1 MTYSTRT
8 LALDFLF
15 TMAHKKTQKRKR
27 SAAQPTSQEAQQ
39 PPAPPP
45 PEPDP
50 EQREDNNDQ
59 PNDNPND
66 PNDSG
71 SETESAGSTTD
82 EVINSAVK
90 DHNKTHPPMQVRQ
103 TPASQQ
109 CDPKTPLSSGE
120 RPPKPRKL
128 KMDEFAQTTIN
139 TKSTTPHHNP
149 QAAWP
154 IRVSLR

>member
-1 MTYSTRT
+1 
-8 LALDFLF
+8 
-15 TMAHKKTQKRKR
+15 MAHKKTQKRKR
-27 SAAQPTSQEAQQ
+27 SAAQATSQEAQQ
-39 PPAPPP
+39 PPMPLP

-50 EQREDNNDQ
+50 EQRGNDNDQ
-59 PNDNPND
+59 PNDDPND

-71 SETESAGSTTD
+71 SETESAGSATD
-82 EVINSAVK
+82 EVNSSEVVEN
-90 DHNKTHPPMQVRQ
+90 NKTQPPMQVRQ

-109 CDPKTPLSSGE
+109 CDPKTPLSSSE

-154 IRVSLR
+154 IRVSLTRDVAPQRLST